1 MPQKKIISKNIQKII
16 IDNPATPG
24 GEVTWIN
31 IANARKAE
39 IEYLRK
45 KFNFNLA
52 HLQASSSKAT
62 AQRTTIECANEYIF
76 LILHFPVFENGD
88 GNIISAEIEFFI
100 GENYIVTL
108 HNNNL
113 KALNRFFN
121 LCKKD
126 GNSTLSY
133 EFESSAILLYEIL
146 DKLMTDCNA
155 ILDKNSINIANLEQ
169 VIFEQK
175 SRKAVSQILLLR
187 RNIINTRKIM
197 LNHKNTI
204 KKFSKFESG
213 NIPEHKIRKYYN
225 SLLENSKRFW
235 ENLEIQK
242 EMVEILNKTN
252 ESLLNNRLNDIMKT
266 LTIFSVIVFPLTL
279 LAAIFG
285 MNTMNGM
292 PFINTPNG
300 FWIVMIMMMVGC
312 TGMLIIF
319 AKKKWL

>member
-16 IDNPATPG
+16 IDNPVTPG
-24 GEVTWIN
+24 GKVVWIN
-31 IANARKAE
+31 IANARKTE

-45 KFNFNLA
+45 KFNFNLS

-62 AQRTTIECANEYIF
+62 AQRTAMEYTNEYLF
-76 LILHFPVFENGD
+76 LILHFPVFDN
-88 GNIISAEIEFFI
+88 GNIISGEIEFFV
-100 GENYIVTL
+100 GEDYIITL
-108 HNNNL
+108 HNNNVN
-113 KALNRFFN
+113 ALNKFFN

-146 DKLMTDCNA
+146 DKLMIDCNE
-155 ILDKNSINIANLEQ
+155 ILDRNSINITNLEQ
-169 VIFEQK
+169 MIFEQK
-175 SRKAVSQILLLR
+175 SRKAVSQILATR

-197 LNHKNTI
+197 LNHKNII
-204 KKFSKFESG
+204 KKLSKFESG
-213 NIPEHKIRKYYN
+213 NIPEHKIRKYYS

-242 EMVEILNKTN
+242 EMVEILNNTN

-285 MNTMNGM
+285 MNTMEGM
-292 PFINTPNG
+292 PFVNNPNG
-300 FWIVMIMMMVGC
+300 FWIIMAMMMFGC